1 MVAEDDDDASKTED
15 PSQRKLEKAK
25 EEGNTA
31 MSQEA
36 KTFIMMLGMIFVV
49 WFVFPMM
56 FRWFYALSVKFIQS
70 PAQMNVDERS
80 LRLLASQTSFGV
92 IKILAIPFA
101 VFIILGVFAC
111 ISQTG
116 FIFAPDKILPKW
128 DKLNIFKAMTEFIT
142 MKKVVES
149 LKGILKI
156 SAVAFVSIKVITPYI
171 DDVTLMPS
179 MEISA
184 ILSLI
189 HKIVLMLIFTVAIA
203 VLLIAALDFF
213 YQKYAFYKKMRM
225 TKQEVKE
232 EYKQQEGDPMVKG
245 RQRQIRQ
252 ERAKRRMMDNVKK
265 SDVVIVN
272 PTHFAVA
279 LEYKMDKMNAPIV
292 SAKGVDH
299 LALRIRNL
307 AEELEI
313 PVIENP
319 PLARALYASVD
330 IDKPIP
336 EEHFKAVAE
345 VISYVMQLKKD
356 Q

>member
-1 MVAEDDDDASKTED
+1 MIAEDDDDASKTED
-15 PSQRKLEKAK
+15 PSQRKLEKAQ

-49 WFVFPMM
+49 WFIIPLM
-56 FRWFYALSVKFIQS
+56 FKWYYHLTVKFIHN
-70 PAQMNVDERS
+70 AGQMNVDERAVQ
-80 LRLLASQTSFGV
+80 LLASNTAIGIV
-92 IKILAIPFA
+92 KILAIPFA
-101 VFIILGVFAC
+101 IFIVLGVVSS

-116 FIFAPDKILPKW
+116 FVFAPQKLMPNW
-128 DKLNIFKAMTEFIT
+128 EKLNIFKGITEFIT

-156 SAVAFVSIKVITPYI
+156 SAVAFVSIKVVTPYI
-171 DDVTLMPS
+171 DDVVLMPS
-179 MEISA
+179 METYA
-184 ILSLI
+184 ILGLI
-189 HKIVLMLIFTVAIA
+189 HKVVLLLIFTVAIA
-203 VLLIAALDFF
+203 VLLIAAFDFF

-232 EYKQQEGDPMVKG
+232 EYKQQEGDPIIKS
-245 RQRQIRQ
+245 RQRALRN

-279 LEYKMDKMNAPIV
+279 LEYKMDKMNVPVV

-299 LALRIRNL
+299 LALRIRKT
-307 AEELEI
+307 AEDNDI

-319 PLARALYASVD
+319 PLARALHASVE
-330 IDKPIP
+330 IDQPIP

-345 VISYVMQLKKD
+345 VISYVMQLKQEK
-356 Q
+356 